1 MKLAILILLSAITV
15 HAQNDQKGSLRG
27 RFVDDLFQQGV
38 TKARVTL
45 TGNGLSNPLT
55 ADSDASGNFSLA
67 ALAPGNY
74 SMAVEKAGFLRTDPR
89 AIAIEPA
96 GALNLGD
103 ITLVQSRRIRGKVR
117 WPDGEPVNTASVQ
130 IMQLQAGKPVQ
141 GIGGYRTNDRGEYS
155 MNEVRPGRYVVFASY
170 SGWYNQTS
178 SLSPRHAL
186 PVFYPAAPTP
196 ESASIVDVRT
206 RAEAVDIDIVLQDRP
221 GVTVEGI
228 IEPTAK
234 FPAGSEASLI
244 LIPDGIPSEF
254 IASAR
259 MKAGETFKF
268 TGIPEGRY
276 LLINNSR
283 ELFRRA
289 QPLTVGRSDI
299 RDVRIPMP
307 DGVPVEVKFEM
318 EETVNGQTS
327 RTPVAV
333 SATSPLVPSL
343 ATRGRDN
350 ALGPYGTTSSR
361 LDPQGRLTHTDVA
374 DGATYTLEFPRLP
387 ADNYVASVTQGGR
400 TQTVSPFRFSTGAGA
415 VTVVLR
421 KDGGTVSGTAF
432 TDNGSATPAFVV
444 LAPKDRKN
452 TLRFRTAATAKDGS
466 FTVAS
471 IAPGEYDV
479 FAFSRNDEDWYMD
492 EDYLRR
498 YAARAVA
505 IEVRANGSATAQPK
519 VIAVAP

>member
-1 MKLAILILLSAITV
+1 MKLAIFTLMGAFLC
-15 HAQNDQKGSLRG
+15 HAQSDQKGSLRG
-27 RFVDDLFQQGV
+27 KFVDDLFQQGV
-38 TKARVTL
+38 AKARVTL
-45 TGNGLSNPLT
+45 TGNGNPLT
-55 ADSDASGNFSLA
+55 ADSDVSGNFSLT
-67 ALAPGNY
+67 ALTPGNY

-89 AIAIEPA
+89 AIAIEAA

-170 SGWYNQTS
+170 SGWYNQTNS
-178 SLSPRHAL
+178 SLSPKHAL

-221 GVTVEGI
+221 GVVVEGI
-228 IEPTAK
+228 VEPTAK
-234 FPAGSEASLI
+234 FPAGSEANLI

-268 TGIPEGRY
+268 PGIPEGRY
-276 LLINNSR
+276 LLVNNSR

-289 QPLTVGRSDI
+289 QPLTVGRGDV

-307 DGVPVEVKFEM
+307 DAEPVGVKFEM
-318 EETVNGQTS
+318 EEALNGQTN
-327 RTPVAV
+327 RTPLKVEGNAM
-333 SATSPLVPSL
+333 APSI
-343 ATRGRDN
+343 ATRGRAF
-350 ALGPYGTTSSR
+350 ALGPYGMTTSR
-361 LDPQGRLTHTDVA
+361 LDKEGRLAHTDVA
-374 DGATYTLEFPRLP
+374 DGAIYTLEFPRLP
-387 ADNYVASVTQGGR
+387 ADSYVASVTQGGR
-400 TQTVSPFRFSTGAGA
+400 TQTSSPFQFSTGAGA
-415 VTVVLR
+415 VTVALR
-421 KDGGTVSGTAF
+421 KDGGTVGGTAF
-432 TDNGSATPAFVV
+432 TDSGSATAAFVV

-452 TLRFRTAATAKDGS
+452 ALRFKTATTAKDGS
-466 FTVAS
+466 FAISGV
-471 IAPGEYDV
+471 APGEYDV
-479 FAFSRNDEDWYMD
+479 FAFSRNDEDWYLD

-498 YAARAVA
+498 YATRAAA
-505 IEVRANGSATAQPK
+505 IEVKANGSAAAQPK